1 MYFETKDL
9 SLKLY
14 RIFSVLMCLMTI
26 CDVYGQ
32 TYATTKL
39 AKGEG
44 ALALLRRFDLEK
56 YSCNISEFYR
66 INQLKTGDPLNL
78 NKEYKLPIKI
88 YKYDNRS
95 IRTTIKIFD
104 LVKAIEV
111 ENYNKWLMTSKI
123 KVNYFLNDK
132 LLWIPHHIYN
142 CGNEKQNLPPQVLIN
157 KDDKPAAP
165 VKPPISN
172 KSEDE
177 DVEPITTQGKFT
189 SIPLFGS
196 NYQNVEMFDERLKGK
211 VFYIKSGHGGPD
223 PGAMVKIDDNICC
236 EDEYAYDVALRL
248 GRKIIQHG
256 GIVHFIVYDPN
267 DGIRDD
273 DFLLC
278 DKDDLHAG
286 KLPIPLNQIKRLRT
300 RVEIINNLYY
310 KYKVKGI
317 KDQRF
322 ISIHVDSRSQGLE
335 LDAHFYYAEG
345 SKKGLEMATNTQA
358 VFEKKYEEQGNRKYT
373 GTVKSRDLYVVKYSA
388 PPALFV
394 ELGNIQNVNDQKRF
408 LKSENRQS
416 LADWLYE
423 GFTK

>member
-1 MYFETKDL
+1 ML
-9 SLKLY
+9 
-14 RIFSVLMCLMTI
+14 
-26 CDVYGQ
+26 
-32 TYATTKL
+32 
-39 AKGEG
+39 
-44 ALALLRRFDLEK
+44 
-56 YSCNISEFYR
+56 
-66 INQLKTGDPLNL
+66 
-78 NKEYKLPIKI
+78 
-88 YKYDNRS
+88 
-95 IRTTIKIFD
+95 
-104 LVKAIEV
+104 
-111 ENYNKWLMTSKI
+111 
-123 KVNYFLNDK
+123 
-132 LLWIPHHIYN
+132 
-142 CGNEKQNLPPQVLIN
+142 
-157 KDDKPAAP
+157 
-165 VKPPISN
+165 
-172 KSEDE
+172 DE
-177 DVEPITTQGKFT
+177 
-189 SIPLFGS
+189 
-196 NYQNVEMFDERLKGK
+196 MLKGK

-267 DGIRDD
+267 DGIRDG

-286 KLPIPLNQIKRLRT
+286 KLAIPLNQIKRLRT